1 MKKQLVL
8 ILVLLCS
15 STVLAAP
22 LKPRQAADKASVQPL
37 PPETPIQR
45 VVLKLQEGSRVRLRQ
60 GRLVAFERDTEESA
74 LLKTAGVSDA
84 QLQKDLA
91 EVQRLSALDSRF
103 SGIRRL
109 FKASEE
115 LIEQRRLLGE
125 AKSGRALAD
134 LDLYFEL
141 PVPAGTTAAD
151 VQDLLDRLNALPS
164 VEIAY
169 AQPFPNAAADIPPT
183 TPNFQPSQG
192 YLGVAPRGIDAL
204 FSWTKAGGKGQGVKI
219 VDVELGWQTTHED
232 LPAFFHIGGIPSG
245 NPGNIDHGMAVIGEM
260 IAIDNGYGVT
270 GISNLAQAGFES
282 AASQSTSSAV
292 TNASI
297 AGDIV
302 LIELHQPGPAV
313 GGACDCNP
321 SQCHFV
327 PMEWS
332 QDVFDAIANATALGD
347 IVVEAAGNGTTNLDD
362 PVYGGVFNRAVR
374 DSGAIMVGAS
384 FSSDGGTPSCFT
396 NWGGRVDVHGWGDGV
411 TTTGYGDLF
420 NGMGDPNQR
429 YTSFFSGTSSAS
441 PIVTGAVAALKG
453 VALANGIA
461 LTPARARQIL
471 VGTGTPQQ
479 SSSKHIGPLPDLR
492 SAIPNLLGQRP
503 NLLQNANFET
513 GSLSPWSKSPGTA
526 PGIVAV
532 ESCCAN
538 QTPGGTWDGYIQPQG
553 QYVEMLQKVTLIPG
567 KRYRLAATV
576 STKNMTGEL
585 YWDTDVTPDT
595 LCASTTVRWP
605 AVTRLQCDF
614 TAPFGATKFNVHL
627 AGTAAAGAWTISDD
641 WSLTDINDL

>member
-1 MKKQLVL
+1 MKKPLIPIL
-8 ILVLLCS
+8 ILLCAS
-15 STVLAAP
+15 AALAAP
-22 LKPRQAADKASVQPL
+22 LKPRQAPSKDSVQPL
-37 PPETPIQR
+37 PPETPVQR
-45 VVLKLQEGSRVRLRQ
+45 IVLKFQEGSRVRLRQ
-60 GRLVAFERDTEESA
+60 GLLVAFERDAVESS
-74 LLKTAGVSDA
+74 LLKAAGVSDV
-84 QLQKDLA
+84 QLQKDLT

-103 SGIRRL
+103 PQIRRL

-115 LIEQRRLLGE
+115 LLEQHKLLGE
-125 AKSGRALAD
+125 AKSGRELAD
-134 LDLYFEL
+134 LDLYYEL
-141 PVPAGTTAAD
+141 PVPTGTTAAD

-169 AQPFPNAAADIPPT
+169 AQPFSTSAVDIPPT
-183 TPNFQPSQG
+183 TPNFQSNQG

-204 FSWTKAGGKGQGVKI
+204 FSWTQGGGKGTGVKI

-232 LPAFFHIGGIPSG
+232 LPAFFHIGGTPSSD
-245 NPGNIDHGMAVIGEM
+245 PGNINHGTAVIGEM
-260 IAIDNGYGVT
+260 VAIDNGYGVT

-282 AASQSTSSAV
+282 AASQATSSAV

-297 AGDIV
+297 AGDVV

-313 GGACDCNP
+313 SGSCDCNP

-332 QDVFDAIANATALGD
+332 QDVFDAIANATAVGD
-347 IVVEAAGNGTTNLDD
+347 FVVEAAGNGTTNLDD

-374 DSGAIMVGAS
+374 DSGAILVGAS
-384 FSSDGGTPSCFT
+384 LSSDGGTPSCFT
-396 NWGGRVDVHGWGDGV
+396 NWGSRVDVHGWGDGV

-420 NGMGDPNQR
+420 NGGGDPNQR
-429 YTSFFSGTSSAS
+429 YTSGFSGTSSAS

-453 VALANGIA
+453 VALANSIA
-461 LTPARARQIL
+461 LTPAQARQIL

-479 SSSKHIGPLPDLR
+479 PSSKHIGPLPDLR
-492 SAIPNLLGQRP
+492 SAISNLLGQRP
-503 NLLQNANFET
+503 NLLQNANFES
-513 GSLSPWSKSPGTA
+513 GSLSPWFKFPSSA

-532 ESCCAN
+532 ESCCGN

-553 QYVEMLQKVTLIPG
+553 QYVEMAQNVSVIPG
-567 KRYRLAATV
+567 KKYRLAVTV
-576 STKNMTGEL
+576 STKNMTGQL
-585 YWDTDVTPDT
+585 YWDTNVTTDT

-614 TAPFGATKFNVHL
+614 TIPFGATVFNVHL